1 MDNWL
6 KNPWVI
12 RFISLVLA
20 VLLYVAVSL
29 SQNTGTDDRMFPSNG
44 TNQTNRLSNVPVEI
58 IMDDDKDYAV
68 SGIPETVVVDLE
80 GSNSAITPII
90 RQSTLD
96 IYADLREYGTGTH
109 QVNLQYSGVSENVN
123 VYIEPRTVEVTIEE
137 RKTEEFT
144 VEVDYMNESLMA
156 EGLEIGEATVEP
168 GTVTIESAESQVD
181 RVAIVK
187 AYVNMEGV
195 ESSVDSR
202 AVPVN
207 VYDSQGNELN
217 VRVNPEMVT
226 VSVEV
231 QTPSKD
237 IPVEISTT
245 GELPNNLV
253 LDSITADPAVVTVF
267 GSEETLEGIS
277 EITTE
282 PVDLSDISQS
292 TEQEVGLEV
301 PTGIQRIEQEQVNVS
316 VEVEELESSAF
327 ESIEVQPENLSV
339 GRSIRFINE
348 GTNAMQV
355 IVFGEKEQLYG
366 LTKDDIQL
374 FIDLKDVAGGEQIL
388 PVNANVTGNLI
399 TELEHD
405 QLTVLVE

>member
-6 KNPWVI
+6 KNPWAI

-44 TNQTNRLSNVPVEI
+44 TNQTNRLSDVPVEI
-58 IMDDDKDYAV
+58 VMDDDNDYAV

-109 QVNLQYSGVSENVN
+109 QVNLQYSGVSENVK

-168 GTVTIESAESQVD
+168 ETVTIESAESQVD

-195 ESSVDSR
+195 ESSVASR

-207 VYDSQGNELN
+207 VYDNQGNELN

-226 VSVEV
+226 VSVDV
-231 QTPSKD
+231 HTPSKD

-245 GELPNNLV
+245 GELPNNVV
-253 LDSITADPAVVTVF
+253 LDAITADPAEITVF
-267 GSEETLEGIS
+267 GSEETLEGIT
-277 EITTE
+277 EIVTE
-282 PVDLSDISQS
+282 PIDLSEISQS
-292 TEQEVGLEV
+292 TELEVGLEV

-316 VEVEELESSAF
+316 VEVGGLESSTF
-327 ESIEVQPENLSV
+327 ESIEVQSENLSAD
-339 GRSIRFINE
+339 RSIRFIDD

-355 IVFGEKEQLYG
+355 IVFGEKDQLFG
-366 LTKDDIQL
+366 LTEDDIQL
-374 FIDLKDVAGGEQIL
+374 FIDLKEVANGEQIL

-399 TELEHD
+399 TELEYD

>member
-44 TNQTNRLSNVPVEI
+44 TNQTNRLSDVPVEI
-58 IMDDDKDYAV
+58 IMDDDNDYAV

-217 VRVNPEMVT
+217 VRVDPEMVT

-231 QTPSKD
+231 HTPSKD

-245 GELPNNLV
+245 GELPNNVV
-253 LDSITADPAVVTVF
+253 LDAITADPAEITVF
-267 GSEETLEGIS
+267 GSEETLEGIT
-277 EITTE
+277 EIATE
-282 PVDLSDISQS
+282 PVDLSEISQS
-292 TEQEVGLEV
+292 TELEVGLEV

-316 VEVEELESSAF
+316 VEVGVLESSTF
-327 ESIEVQPENLSV
+327 ESIEVQSENLSAD
-339 GRSIRFINE
+339 RSIRFIDE

-355 IVFGEKEQLYG
+355 IVFGEKDQLFG
-366 LTKDDIQL
+366 LKEDDIQL
-374 FIDLKDVAGGEQIL
+374 FIDLKEVADGEQIL
-388 PVNANVTGNLI
+388 PVNAKVTGNLI
-399 TELEHD
+399 TELEYD